1 MRGAFQVLTLSSFPA
16 ITIISLIIFIL
27 LSTENISGLTNLFL
41 FNFSL
46 LRFYFILVH
55 LTICYKILYNCCNF
69 PFYDINYLYMFNWFR
84 FLVKRCPTK
93 SNRYLKLAKAVT
105 KMNRKK
111 QIKLKISN
119 TNFPKLCLKTLKLKL
134 S

>member
-1 MRGAFQVLTLSSFPA
+1 MRGIFQVLTLSFFP
-16 ITIISLIIFIL
+16 TIMVISLIIFIL
-27 LSTENISGLTNLFL
+27 LSPKNISGLTNLFL

-55 LTICYKILYNCCNF
+55 LAICYKILYNCCNF
-69 PFYDINYLYMFNWFR
+69 SFYDTNYLHMSNWFR
-84 FLVKRCPTK
+84 FLVKKGPTK
-93 SNRYLKLAKAVT
+93 SNRYPRIAKAVT
-105 KMNRKK
+105 KMSRKK